1 MLILLFCA
9 GIPYSKVYLV
19 QDSTSLPAGRRGR
32 RTRRSHA
39 RTAVF
44 VLIVFFV
51 RLLRGCS
58 KVYSQHSPC
67 VRDWSGYPFCLH
79 HCIFHPPVS
88 FVDHLLR
95 QGGLRKK
102 RYERKARPSPL
113 RHRLPHIPYAAAVFP
128 LQGEMIR
135 TFFTE
140 EGNAQNI

>member
-1 MLILLFCA
+1 MVGF
-9 GIPYSKVYLV
+9 YYF
-19 QDSTSLPAGRRGR
+19 GRQGR

-102 RYERKARPSPL
+102 RYERKARPDGG
-113 RHRLPHIPYAAAVFP
+113 
-128 LQGEMIR
+128 GERPKIYVLKVPSANGQAWGCHVCSFVAPSR
-135 TFFTE
+135 YSGLVQLTTFRKLKVEFH
-140 EGNAQNI
+140 